1 MKTYDTYKPSGIEWI
16 GDIPEHWEMKR
27 LKYCISI
34 NDETLS
40 EIPDEDFEI
49 NYVEIGDVNY
59 LTGINN
65 FTTYSFKEA
74 PSRARRIVKDGDV
87 IVSTVRTYLKAI
99 AKIKNPIENLI
110 VSTGFAVLRSKSIES
125 GFLGYFTLS
134 PFFIN
139 ETISNSVGIS
149 YPAINSSYIG
159 EFIIALP
166 SEIEQTVI
174 ATYLDRKTDEID
186 RIIANKQ
193 KLIELYE
200 DEKIS
205 IINQAIT
212 RGINKS
218 VAFKDSGVEWLSET
232 PEHWKVKKLG
242 YMGRC
247 QNGISIGGDS
257 FGSGYPFVSYGD
269 VYKNVCLPQS
279 VDGLVN
285 STEKDRIAYSV
296 EKGDV
301 FFTRTSETSEEIG
314 IASVCMSTIEDATF
328 AGFLIRFRPYSNLL
342 VNAYS
347 KYYFR
352 SQLHRYYFVK
362 EMNIVTRAS
371 LSQGL
376 LRNLV
381 VLLPPLEEQVDI
393 ANYLD
398 KECLRLDTLIDKFKK
413 QIELF
418 QEYRTTLISEVVTG
432 KVKV

>member
-16 GDIPEHWEMKR
+16 GDIPEHWEMKKFKYFYR
-27 LKYCISI
+27 FSMGATILKTDLIDNGKIPVYSATESDTIFGYVDYSNVILELNDFVIPARGISI
-34 NDETLS
+34 GYIYL
-40 EIPDEDFEI
+40 
-49 NYVEIGDVNY
+49 VEQES
-59 LTGINN
+59 TCTQ
-65 FTTYSFKEA
+65 TTIYAKFNKN
-74 PSRARRIVKDGDV
+74 KG
-87 IVSTVRTYLKAI
+87 IVSKFVFYYQKGLREQLFQFDRTAIPQITVDQVKS
-99 AKIKNPIENLI
+99 NFLI
-110 VSTGFAVLRSKSIES
+110 I
-125 GFLGYFTLS
+125 
-134 PFFIN
+134 P
-139 ETISNSVGIS
+139 SVEEQ
-149 YPAINSSYIG
+149 NK
-159 EFIIALP
+159 IAL
-166 SEIEQTVI
+166 
-174 ATYLDRKTDEID
+174 YLDYKTAQID

-193 KLIELYE
+193 KLIALYE

-269 VYKNVCLPQS
+269 VYKNVCLPLS

-342 VNAYS
+342 VSSYS

-381 VLLPPLEEQVDI
+381 VLLPPLEEQVEI

-398 KECLRLDTLIDKFKK
+398 NECLRLNTLIDKFKK